1 VSKTKR
7 KEVLIGARGCVM
19 HTGLSELFGE
29 NGVFS
34 AVVNGGVEDSVMGS
48 GLP

>member
-1 VSKTKR
+1 MWPVHGVR
-7 KEVLIGARGCVM
+7 
-19 HTGLSELFGE
+19 E

>member
-1 VSKTKR
+1 MVCS
-7 KEVLIGARGCVM
+7 
-19 HTGLSELFGE
+19 SELEVMYLHSLFTEVRE

>member
-1 VSKTKR
+1 MKHSLGLQQIYGH
-7 KEVLIGARGCVM
+7 EVR
-19 HTGLSELFGE
+19 E

>member
-1 VSKTKR
+1 MPLS
-7 KEVLIGARGCVM
+7 VLAR
-19 HTGLSELFGE
+19 GE

>member
-1 VSKTKR
+1 MEIAGNGG
-7 KEVLIGARGCVM
+7 KEGTVTRV
-19 HTGLSELFGE
+19 